1 MIKQKMRKETM
12 ILCILS
18 AILLCGCGREEFPEE
33 EIEVIEAEDIPEK
46 EQETEPGQ
54 NTLQEITEDTEEK
67 VGREDQ
73 GEAGEKTMPKDG
85 DTAPRE
91 GAKNAASDLES
102 ARLQKYREV
111 LSDVL
116 QKQIFPDGTECGY
129 FGSCPLSDNEFAV
142 ADVDKDGEEELILCF
157 TTSAMAGMTEKLY
170 DYDENTDSV
179 VEEYSGFPG
188 AEFYE
193 NGLITEGLSHNQGMA
208 SMGDFW
214 PYIVYRYVPETD
226 KYQCIFWVDAWEKEC
241 REKDYDGNPYPE
253 EIDQEKSGI
262 VYFVT
267 EGEDYDSSKT
277 KTISKSEYEKW
288 REEQGLDSA
297 EIEILYQ
304 ALTEENIEKI

>member
-12 ILCILS
+12 ILCMLS

-46 EQETEPGQ
+46 EQETEPDQ
-54 NTLQEITEDTEEK
+54 NTSQEITEETA
-67 VGREDQ
+67 DQ
-73 GEAGEKTMPKDG
+73 GDQREVGEKAMPKDG

-111 LSDVL
+111 LSDIL
-116 QKQIFPDGTECGY
+116 QKQIFPDGTECAYDGFY
-129 FGSCPLSDNEFAV
+129 PLSDNEFAI
-142 ADVDKDGEEELILCF
+142 ADVDKNGKEELILCF
-157 TTSAMAGMTEKLY
+157 TTSYMACMTEKLY

-214 PYIVYRYVPETD
+214 PYIVYRYQPETD
-226 KYQCIFWVDAWEKEC
+226 KYQRIFMVDAWEKEC

-253 EIDQEKSGI
+253 DIDQEKSGI

-277 KTISKSEYEKW
+277 KTISKSEYKKW
-288 REEQGLDSA
+288 REELGLESA
-297 EIEILYQ
+297 KIEILYQ